1 MNRTLLPAVFAL
13 GCSSPPMEGTSV
25 GNPTEMTVRVA
36 PSDDIML
43 AQADLS
49 LQSITL
55 YGEGSDETIAVD
67 ETLNTLDG
75 ATIEMPDGEW
85 GAMVLTVSEP
95 MVLSGSTRSGDP
107 ANLRLDVSTVTL
119 RPVNETIRFDRGK
132 FVLELASPAWLDAE
146 NAGYDPDAE
155 VLVDPDTPAIH
166 DDLVAAIE
174 SSTSLFGDDG
184 DRDVSDDERQDREAQ
199 GDRGR

>member
-1 MNRTLLPAVFAL
+1 MNRSLLPAIFAF
-13 GCSSPPMEGTSV
+13 GCSGPPLEGTSV
-25 GNPTEMTVRVA
+25 GNPTEMTIRVA
-36 PSDDIML
+36 PSDDITL
-43 AQADLS
+43 EQADLP
-49 LQSITL
+49 LQSVTL
-55 YGEGSDETIAVD
+55 YGEDADETIAVH

-107 ANLRLDVSTVTL
+107 ANLRLDVLTITL
-119 RPVNETIRFDRGK
+119 RPVRETIRFDKGE

-146 NAGYDPDAE
+146 NAGYDADAE
-155 VLVDPDTPAIH
+155 VDVDPDTPVIH
-166 DDLVAAIE
+166 DDLVAAVE

-184 DRDVSDDERQDREAQ
+184 DREVSDDERQEQEAQ